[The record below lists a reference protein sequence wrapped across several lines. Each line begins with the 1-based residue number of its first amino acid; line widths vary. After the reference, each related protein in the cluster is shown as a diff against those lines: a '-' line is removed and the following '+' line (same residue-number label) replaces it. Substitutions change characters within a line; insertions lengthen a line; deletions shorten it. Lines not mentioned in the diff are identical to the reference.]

1 MKIERIGDIHLDHR
15 EYLEFINDANRDNDD
30 WVPFSSVESLRTFL
44 FLYPDYDANK
54 HLVIIVN
61 KAIVAD
67 LFMKIRSVKPV
78 VAEIALNIARD
89 WRRKGLG
96 ERLLSTALGML
107 NQSIDV
113 IRIILSPGNREIL
126 QFAKDSGFNVLTQ
139 VDFTHDLKLIE
150 PVHIPSGCHIQPV
163 KMDQLEEVTFLR
175 NQIFGTSHRE
185 EELKTL
191 IEEGVIS
198 TNIIVATV
206 YREVVGYCITEEDS
220 RTPSKEGLIA
230 EIGVKQEHRR
240 KGIGKAMLLMNLDWL
255 KSKGCHRVT
264 INSKSD
270 NTRAL
275 RLYEASG
282 FNILGIK
289 EKIAEKSGITR

>member
-1 MKIERIGDIHLDHR
+1 MKLERIGDTHLDHR
-15 EYLEFINDANRDNDD
+15 EYLEFINDANRDNVD
-30 WVPFSSVESLRTFL
+30 WVPFGSVESLRTFL
-44 FLYPDYDANK
+44 FLYPDYDPSK
-54 HLVIIVN
+54 HLAIIVN

-67 LFMKIRSVKPV
+67 LFMKIHSVKPV

-89 WRRKGLG
+89 WRRRGLG

-107 NQSIDV
+107 DQSIDV

-126 QFAKDSGFNVLTQ
+126 QFAKDSSFTVLTQ
-139 VDFTHDLKLIE
+139 VDFTHDLRLIE
-150 PVHIPSGCHIQPV
+150 PVHTPPGYNIQPV
-163 KMDQLEEVTFLR
+163 KTDQLEEVTFLR
-175 NQIFGTSHRE
+175 NQIFGTVHRE

-191 IEEGVIS
+191 IEEGAIS
-198 TNIIVATV
+198 TNIIIATV
-206 YREVVGYCITEEDS
+206 YGEVVGYCIGEKDT

-255 KSKGCHRVT
+255 KSKGCNRVT

-282 FNILGIK
+282 FNILRVK
-289 EKIAEKSGITR
+289 EKIAEKSRIAR

>member
-1 MKIERIGDIHLDHR
+1 MKPERIGDIHLDHR

-30 WVPFSSVESLRTFL
+30 WVPFVSVESLRTFL

-54 HLVIIVN
+54 HLVTIAN

-67 LFMKIRSVKPV
+67 LFMKIHSVKPV
-78 VAEIALNIARD
+78 VAEIALNITRD

-107 NQSIDV
+107 NQSVDV

-126 QFAKDSGFNVLTQ
+126 QFAKDSSFSVLTQ
-139 VDFTHDLKLIE
+139 VDFTRDLKLIE
-150 PVHIPSGCHIQPV
+150 PVHTPPGYNIQAV
-163 KMDQLEEVTFLR
+163 KADQLEEVTSLR
-175 NQIFGTSHRE
+175 NQIFGTVHRE

-191 IEEGVIS
+191 IEDGVIS
-198 TNIIVATV
+198 TNIVVATV
-206 YREVVGYCITEEDS
+206 HGEVVGYCIAEKDS
-220 RTPSKEGLIA
+220 RTPSREGLIA

-255 KSKGCHRVT
+255 KSKGCNRATV
-264 INSKSD
+264 NSKSD
-270 NTRAL
+270 NVPAL

-282 FNILGIK
+282 FNILRVK
-289 EKIAEKSGITR
+289 ERIAEKSCITH